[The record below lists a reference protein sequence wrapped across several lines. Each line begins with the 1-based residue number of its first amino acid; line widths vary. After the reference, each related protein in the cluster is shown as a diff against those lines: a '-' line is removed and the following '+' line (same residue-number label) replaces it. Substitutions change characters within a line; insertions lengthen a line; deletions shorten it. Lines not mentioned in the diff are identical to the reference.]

1 MNTNKKGNQELVSL
15 NSELSEFDVKE
26 LEQRLETDPL
36 AVGGLLDVTSASDF
50 LCCLLLQVVN
60 TIVSL
65 IFNKVVRVFQNLIFG
80 KMNFLFK
87 I

>member
-36 AVGGLLDVTSASDF
+36 AVGGLLDVTSASDPS
-50 LCCLLLQVVN
+50 LLSSASGCEHNCFVD
-60 TIVSL
+60 
-65 IFNKVVRVFQNLIFG
+65 F
-80 KMNFLFK
+80 
-87 I
+87 